1 MEGGGEP
8 EGADMVQREIKGMAK
23 VAVIAAAFLF
33 DSLSF
38 CLEAIIYNLFIL
50 SGFRYCFGIHVPL
63 KVKRNRR

>member
-1 MEGGGEP
+1 MVDISRGGWKGGE
-8 EGADMVQREIKGMAK
+8 ADVVQREIEGMAK

-50 SGFRYCFGIHVPL
+50 SGFRYCFGIHVP
-63 KVKRNRR
+63 